1 MSAALQG
8 AIASK
13 IFSKPYPLPLPLG
26 LPFCAAVCSVSL
38 PAGCAPPNGSMP
50 LRVGCGVSETIETA
64 AFLALAE
71 AAERHAIQYD
81 PQRDASV
88 KPILYA
94 GGSADSI
101 PFSELALGAP
111 SGGLVDSRGCAA
123 GDSFSSAA
131 NRALYELLERHHV
144 GPRGALRG
152 SFFVLDTDAATF
164 LEPHIAFLSSQ
175 LRELHIAVMV
185 SPHGYSV
192 SRVICRDLNE
202 SRCTIGSACGAKLE
216 DTIRRAAEEAILLWR
231 NLVEM
236 EARSAPI
243 PDASTNE
250 GVLVHIYR
258 GVARIDASACVEK
271 KETLPSVP
279 ALDSPIAQIVNS
291 VTGSRV
297 RVFNLTAPSVGVPVA
312 RAVLG

>member
-1 MSAALQG
+1 MSAAFEA

-13 IFSKPYPLPLPLG
+13 VISKPHPLPLPSG
-26 LPFCAAVCSVSL
+26 LPFCAAVCSVSI
-38 PAGCAPPNGSMP
+38 PVGCVPPSGSVP
-50 LRVGCGVSETIETA
+50 LRVGCGVGETLETA

-88 KPILYA
+88 KPILCA
-94 GGSADSI
+94 GGPAGSVS
-101 PFSELALGAP
+101 FSELTLGAP
-111 SGGLVDSRGCAA
+111 AGGCVDSRGSAA
-123 GDSFSSAA
+123 GGSLLSAT
-131 NRALYELLERHHV
+131 NRALYELLEGYHV

-152 SFFVLDTDAATF
+152 SFFAFDSCAATF
-164 LEPHIAFLSSQ
+164 LSPHIAFLSSQ
-175 LRELHIAVMV
+175 LRELHIAAMV

-192 SRVICRDLNE
+192 ARVICRDLNKG
-202 SRCTIGSACGAKLE
+202 RCTIGSACGAELKH
-216 DTIRRAAEEAILLWR
+216 TIRRAVEEAILLWR

-243 PDASTNE
+243 PNASTHE

-258 GVARIDASACVEK
+258 GAAQIDASACGEK

-279 ALDSPIAQIVNS
+279 AVDTPIAQIVSS

-297 RVFNLTAPSVGVPVA
+297 RVFDLTAPSVGIPVA